1 MSTRFK
7 IFSLLVA
14 LALMLP
20 GAHAPKVW
28 AAGRETSG
36 EIPGPPEPQRGK
48 EAGPAATIAAVR
60 PSLPGVVRLLVS
72 LDREAVSGP
81 LIAQVLVWPASGGMT
96 AAFLELPPAQR
107 WVVDLAPPCPG
118 PFRVR
123 LMLAG
128 VSPAGRP
135 LHMQTPVLDVPG
147 LATAPAG
154 RLQRAW
160 SRIAARLPGIKMPSL
175 SGMSPS
181 LWAPRWPVILG
192 AGLLALGLAGLA
204 LLLRRR
210 RMQGAG
216 GEDLDLTAWLT
227 SLPVG
232 IARLTLKAQVENLLK
247 DKAALQQALEEMQK
261 ERDRLIQ
268 DKAALTAEVKQK
280 VQTLQ
285 EQAQALEEVQLRV
298 KVSKEEVRAM
308 QEEYMALYAR
318 SGADKQTLRKS

>member
-1 MSTRFK
+1 
-7 IFSLLVA
+7 
-14 LALMLP
+14 
-20 GAHAPKVW
+20 
-28 AAGRETSG
+28 
-36 EIPGPPEPQRGK
+36 
-48 EAGPAATIAAVR
+48 
-60 PSLPGVVRLLVS
+60 
-72 LDREAVSGP
+72 
-81 LIAQVLVWPASGGMT
+81 
-96 AAFLELPPAQR
+96 
-107 WVVDLAPPCPG
+107 
-118 PFRVR
+118 
-123 LMLAG
+123 
-128 VSPAGRP
+128 
-135 LHMQTPVLDVPG
+135 
-147 LATAPAG
+147 
-154 RLQRAW
+154 
-160 SRIAARLPGIKMPSL
+160 
-175 SGMSPS
+175 
-181 LWAPRWPVILG
+181 
-192 AGLLALGLAGLA
+192 
-204 LLLRRR
+204 
-210 RMQGAG
+210 MQGAG